1 MFHIR
6 KEKMKKEKICR
17 RCGVPVNKNGAIAK
31 IINWKNGEPKGGIE
45 FLMLC
50 ENCTEDLDL
59 FLSGRKLKE

>member
-1 MFHIR
+1 ME
-6 KEKMKKEKICR
+6 KEKMCR
-17 RCGVPVNKNGAIAK
+17 RCGVPLGKNNAVVK
-31 IINWKNGEPKGGIE
+31 IINWNDGEPKGGIE